1 MPFWPVVV
9 PPIANVCV
17 AASWSAMKN
26 DGFAGVVIFELVIV
40 ACAAG
45 VATKPPATSALPSAA
60 VTNAILVTPTS

>member
-1 MPFWPVVV
+1 
-9 PPIANVCV
+9 
-17 AASWSAMKN
+17 MKN